1 MFVNC
6 KTKKIQSFLFGKMHH
21 QQRHRES
28 AKEHDCFFVELLY
41 YITLLVYY
49 PPYFCRKI
57 IQEQFFEAHIFMKM
71 SRKFPPSSHK
81 CKKIELTF
89 SNNHKDRYSPTRHSF
104 VSCPQLHFRTQTP
117 HCKKIVWPKNML
129 RLSRFHF
136 WIIVFFNGFKKLPHS
151 VLLSYITCAN
161 NNSLKLLY
169 QHFYRVLSLCFSLN
183 W

>member
-117 HCKKIVWPKNML
+117 HCKKIVWPKKYVTAF
-129 RLSRFHF
+129 S
-136 WIIVFFNGFKKLPHS
+136 IP
-151 VLLSYITCAN
+151 LLDHCFLQWLQKIATLCFA
-161 NNSLKLLY
+161 LLY
-169 QHFYRVLSLCFSLN
+169 YMR
-183 W
+183 

>member
-1 MFVNC
+1 MVDFWASIAAAFIVCLNFTTHYLFSEQPETIASSTETSFFGVDMRASVIIKFLFKSTLLQDTNNFKPHTQEKKNMFVNC

-57 IQEQFFEAHIFMKM
+57 IQEQFFEAHIFMKI

-104 VSCPQLHFRTQTP
+104 VFCP
-117 HCKKIVWPKNML
+117 
-129 RLSRFHF
+129 
-136 WIIVFFNGFKKLPHS
+136 
-151 VLLSYITCAN
+151 
-161 NNSLKLLY
+161 
-169 QHFYRVLSLCFSLN
+169 
-183 W
+183 

>member
-1 MFVNC
+1 MRASVIIKFLFKSTLLQDTNNFKPHTQEKNNMFVNC

-57 IQEQFFEAHIFMKM
+57 IHEQFFEAHIFMKI
-71 SRKFPPSSHK
+71 SRKFPPSSYK

-104 VSCPQLHFRTQTP
+104 VSCP
-117 HCKKIVWPKNML
+117 
-129 RLSRFHF
+129 
-136 WIIVFFNGFKKLPHS
+136 
-151 VLLSYITCAN
+151 
-161 NNSLKLLY
+161 
-169 QHFYRVLSLCFSLN
+169 
-183 W
+183 